1 MFVSNFLENAKPNYF
16 HVMLELLHYCHNF
29 SFLFNCLEDSSWVIL
44 MGNAFGWYRSPTLL
58 FCVCVWKDTLFLGK
72 CIVPESPTLFM
83 KMQWFPQKNNRREKS
98 QLPGKTGSI
107 RNRYIF
113 FFISAEFTDKDLSK
127 LAICEKERKLKT
139 TFYIMATESGCT
151 ININVKYIC
160 L

>member
-1 MFVSNFLENAKPNYF
+1 MFVSNFLENANLSYF

-29 SFLFNCLEDSSWVIL
+29 SFLFNCLEGMF

-58 FCVCVWKDTLFLGK
+58 FLLCVCVERHFVSWQMHRSWKSNP
-72 CIVPESPTLFM
+72 VM
-83 KMQWFPQKNNRREKS
+83 KMQWFPQKGNRGEKS
-98 QLPGKTGSI
+98 QLTGKTVLI

-127 LAICEKERKLKT
+127 LAIKA

-151 ININVKYIC
+151 INTNVKYIC